1 VVRALAIDVGTTSI
15 RTAIVD
21 ARGTVT
27 NAHRH
32 RLSLAT
38 PNPGE
43 VELDGVEIARLA
55 IELATRTLNE
65 AGGADV
71 VGITNQRATTI
82 VFDPLS
88 GAPVGPALG
97 WQDLRTV
104 IDCLVLQGEGL
115 RLAPNQSAT
124 KARWLVNHSGRSSR
138 ELRFATIETW
148 VAWNLSEGAMHVTDR
163 SNAGVNGLVTL
174 GVEEWDQQAL
184 ALLGLDPEMMP
195 GIVDTMGT
203 FGHATALP
211 GAPQICALVGDQ
223 SASLFGQSCVT
234 RGAKITLGTGAMLD
248 MVRGSEGPDR
258 MTRFAS
264 GCFPVVVR
272 SRDHEIVWGIEAI
285 VLSAGACIE
294 WLRDDLGLIFGVD
307 ETEDL
312 AESVSSSEGVA
323 FVPALSG
330 LGTPQWDFGAR
341 GGFFGITRGSTKA
354 HLVRAVLD
362 GIAQRCADLVDAAH
376 RETGQSLEEIRVDG
390 GMSAN
395 RYLVQRLADF
405 TGLRVAVSSEREA
418 TTRGVGL
425 MALVAHGALSTHD
438 VEGLWS
444 PPHVLTPSLDDESRS
459 RSRDDWADVVT
470 RVEKTI
476 PELSSVEF

>member
-1 VVRALAIDVGTTSI
+1 
-15 RTAIVD
+15 
-21 ARGTVT
+21 
-27 NAHRH
+27 
-32 RLSLAT
+32 
-38 PNPGE
+38 
-43 VELDGVEIARLA
+43 
-55 IELATRTLNE
+55 
-65 AGGADV
+65 
-71 VGITNQRATTI
+71 
-82 VFDPLS
+82 
-88 GAPVGPALG
+88 
-97 WQDLRTV
+97 
-104 IDCLVLQGEGL
+104 
-115 RLAPNQSAT
+115 
-124 KARWLVNHSGRSSR
+124 
-138 ELRFATIETW
+138 
-148 VAWNLSEGAMHVTDR
+148 
-163 SNAGVNGLVTL
+163 
-174 GVEEWDQQAL
+174 
-184 ALLGLDPEMMP
+184 
-195 GIVDTMGT
+195 
-203 FGHATALP
+203 
-211 GAPQICALVGDQ
+211 
-223 SASLFGQSCVT
+223 
-234 RGAKITLGTGAMLD
+234 
-248 MVRGSEGPDR
+248 

-376 RETGQSLEEIRVDG
+376 RETGQALEEIRVDG

>member
-1 VVRALAIDVGTTSI
+1 MVRALAIDVGTTSI

-21 ARGTVT
+21 ARGNVT
-27 NAHRH
+27 NAHRQ

-55 IELATRTLNE
+55 IELGTRTLNE
-65 AGGADV
+65 SGGADV

-82 VFDPLS
+82 VFDPVS
-88 GAPVGPALG
+88 GVPVGPALG

-124 KARWLVNHSGRSSR
+124 KARWLVNHSGRNSE

-148 VAWNLSEGAMHVTDR
+148 VAWNLSERAVHVTDR
-163 SNAGVNGLVTL
+163 SNAGVNGLVAL
-174 GVEEWDQQAL
+174 NVEGWDERAL
-184 ALLGLDPEMMP
+184 TLLGLHRAMMP
-195 GIVDTMGT
+195 EIVDTMGAV
-203 FGHATALP
+203 GRATALP
-211 GAPQICALVGDQ
+211 GAPMICALVGDQ
-223 SASLFGQSCVT
+223 SASLFGQSCVS

-248 MVRGSEGPDR
+248 MVRGTEGPER
-258 MTRFAS
+258 MTRFPS

-272 SRDHEIVWGIEAI
+272 SRDHAITWGIEGI

-294 WLRDDLGLIFGVD
+294 WLRDLGLID
-307 ETEDL
+307 SAEETEAL
-312 AESVSSSEGVA
+312 AMSVSSSEGVT

-354 HLVRAVLD
+354 HMVRAVLE
-362 GIAQRCADLVDAAH
+362 GIVQRCADLVDAAH
-376 RETGQSLEEIRVDG
+376 RETGQALEEIRIDG

-395 RYLVQRLADF
+395 GFLVQRLADF

-418 TTRGVGL
+418 TTRGAGL
-425 MALVAHGALSTHD
+425 MALVEHGELTIED
-438 VEGLWS
+438 VEALWS
-444 PPHVLTPSLDDESRS
+444 PSQVMAPSLTDEERA
-459 RSRDDWADVVT
+459 RRRDEWAAVVT
-470 RVEKTI
+470 RVERTI

>member
-1 VVRALAIDVGTTSI
+1 
-15 RTAIVD
+15 
-21 ARGTVT
+21 
-27 NAHRH
+27 
-32 RLSLAT
+32 
-38 PNPGE
+38 
-43 VELDGVEIARLA
+43 
-55 IELATRTLNE
+55 
-65 AGGADV
+65 
-71 VGITNQRATTI
+71 
-82 VFDPLS
+82 
-88 GAPVGPALG
+88 
-97 WQDLRTV
+97 
-104 IDCLVLQGEGL
+104 
-115 RLAPNQSAT
+115 
-124 KARWLVNHSGRSSR
+124 
-138 ELRFATIETW
+138 
-148 VAWNLSEGAMHVTDR
+148 
-163 SNAGVNGLVTL
+163 
-174 GVEEWDQQAL
+174 
-184 ALLGLDPEMMP
+184 
-195 GIVDTMGT
+195 
-203 FGHATALP
+203 
-211 GAPQICALVGDQ
+211 
-223 SASLFGQSCVT
+223 
-234 RGAKITLGTGAMLD
+234 
-248 MVRGSEGPDR
+248 
-258 MTRFAS
+258 
-264 GCFPVVVR
+264 
-272 SRDHEIVWGIEAI
+272 
-285 VLSAGACIE
+285 
-294 WLRDDLGLIFGVD
+294 
-307 ETEDL
+307 L